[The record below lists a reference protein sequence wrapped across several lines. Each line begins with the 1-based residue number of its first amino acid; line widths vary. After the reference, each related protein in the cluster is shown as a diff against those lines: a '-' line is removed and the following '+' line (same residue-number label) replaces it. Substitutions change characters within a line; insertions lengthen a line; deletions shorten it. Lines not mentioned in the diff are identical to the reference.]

1 MKRKHYLLSV
11 EIGGVTNYAVRN
23 LACIVGYKL
32 TTDESKAE
40 TFGESIRKRWLA
52 QYPSGKAVEVGDE
65 KRPDLEELRQIKRE
79 LHGPLK
85 PRAVKFGP
93 KPPPKFGPKKPRA
106 VKFGPRKPGPADQ
119 RGTAIYSQ
127 PLAAKRAVEDAQRL
141 EVMKNP
147 IFVSMEEDTPR
158 GYEPISPTHI
168 PGNYTREQLREW
180 FLRNT
185 GRLPIIPADVKDG
198 VAWARARAV
207 EAADEAFRI
216 MMQTGGARVWAYFR
230 PVDREDAPLTTEKFG
245 ANLRVRPDESMV
257 TYALGTKST
266 AEEAKNYRKKA
277 AQFWE
282 TLSEYDKQRV
292 ADSLGKYPIFVEDR
306 SLLTSRLGGKGL
318 PISNEVI
325 EEVAKLA
332 RSFFKDAP
340 LSTEKFGANLRF
352 APVGTIVRW
361 QVPNETSKRVYRK
374 MGAGK
379 FDWKEILPG
388 PQGWR
393 PTSTRGELVLRNIL
407 ANYNQ
412 APAQFSILFPSDPKA
427 EIYELAEGFSES
439 ASRAAFERADQARQ
453 DQPEQARKYA
463 DMFLDILN
471 AHGGASL
478 HARAWHASGVG
489 ARVYLKGDLY
499 VSFSSGGDI
508 SKTNRGVATYLPSA
522 FRPNERKVIEESI
535 KIYNKQRRIEPPR
548 LSEERQI
555 LKAEAAE
562 LEQQEKAKKAR
573 EAEREKMAREV
584 DAAIKESRE
593 KEPSERDRYAQ
604 MVRDEPMRDFWDQWH
619 TWANRRNTMQNEVR
633 AAELAKRVENYNALS
648 GKALDVASLN
658 APVGFI
664 TYANGIKTQPYL
676 VNLPENTILRIE
688 GKPTKG
694 YKNPANSQFILLP
707 DGTWRR
713 MELSG
718 NNWKP
723 YYPGGNT
730 LSSVVGVLANS
741 KPSEIHV
748 IRPGTKEHDRYMDKA
763 RENDDVTPAVL
774 ELLREYMSGSR
785 KKDAPKGIIRKY
797 KGSDFHLL
805 ARALSAGLIE
815 RADKNDPEA
824 IKLTQKGLDR
834 L

>member
-1 MKRKHYLLSV
+1 
-11 EIGGVTNYAVRN
+11 
-23 LACIVGYKL
+23 
-32 TTDESKAE
+32 
-40 TFGESIRKRWLA
+40 
-52 QYPSGKAVEVGDE
+52 
-65 KRPDLEELRQIKRE
+65 
-79 LHGPLK
+79 
-85 PRAVKFGP
+85 
-93 KPPPKFGPKKPRA
+93 
-106 VKFGPRKPGPADQ
+106 
-119 RGTAIYSQ
+119 
-127 PLAAKRAVEDAQRL
+127 
-141 EVMKNP
+141 
-147 IFVSMEEDTPR
+147 MEEDTPR
-158 GYEPISPTHI
+158 GYEPVSPTHV
-168 PGNYTREQLREW
+168 PGNLTREQLREW

-230 PVDREDAPLTTEKFG
+230 PVDREDAPLT
-245 ANLRVRPDESMV
+245 
-257 TYALGTKST
+257 
-266 AEEAKNYRKKA
+266 
-277 AQFWE
+277 
-282 TLSEYDKQRV
+282 
-292 ADSLGKYPIFVEDR
+292 
-306 SLLTSRLGGKGL
+306 
-318 PISNEVI
+318 
-325 EEVAKLA
+325 
-332 RSFFKDAP
+332 
-340 LSTEKFGANLRF
+340 TEKFGANLRF

-412 APAQFSILFPSDPKA
+412 APAQFSILFPSEPKA
-427 EIYELAEGFSES
+427 EIYELEEEKGFSES
-439 ASRAAFERADQARQ
+439 ASRKAFERADQARQ
-453 DQPEQARKYA
+453 KQPELARKYA
-463 DMFLDILN
+463 DIFLDILN

-478 HARAWHASGVG
+478 HARAWHAPGVG
-489 ARVYLKGDLY
+489 ARVYLRGDLY

-508 SKTNRGVATYLPSA
+508 SKTSRGVATYLPSA
-522 FRPNERKVIEESI
+522 FRSNERKAIEESI
-535 KIYNKQRRIEPPR
+535 KIYNKQRRIEPTR
-548 LSEERQI
+548 LSEESQI

-562 LEQQEKAKKAR
+562 LEQQEQAKKAR

-584 DAAIKESRE
+584 DAAIKESRQ
-593 KEPSERDRYAQ
+593 KESSERDRYAQ
-604 MVRDEPMRDFWDQWH
+604 MVRDEPMRDFWDQWQ

-648 GKALDVASLN
+648 GKARDVASLN
-658 APVGFI
+658 APDGFI

-688 GKPTKG
+688 GKPGKG
-694 YKNPANSQFILLP
+694 YKNPTNSQFVLLP

-718 NNWKP
+718 NNWQP

-730 LSSVVGVLANS
+730 LSSVVANIANS

-748 IRPGTKEHDRYMDKA
+748 IRPGTKEHDRYTDKA

-824 IKLTQKGLDR
+824 VKLTQKGLDR

>member
-119 RGTAIYSQ
+119 RGTATYSQ
-127 PLAAKRAVEDAQRL
+127 PLAVKRAAEDAKRL
-141 EVMKNP
+141 EVLKNP

-168 PGNYTREQLREW
+168 PGHYTREQLREW

-245 ANLRVRPDESMV
+245 ANLR
-257 TYALGTKST
+257 
-266 AEEAKNYRKKA
+266 
-277 AQFWE
+277 
-282 TLSEYDKQRV
+282 
-292 ADSLGKYPIFVEDR
+292 
-306 SLLTSRLGGKGL
+306 
-318 PISNEVI
+318 
-325 EEVAKLA
+325 
-332 RSFFKDAP
+332 
-340 LSTEKFGANLRF
+340 F

-374 MGAGK
+374 TGSGK

-427 EIYELAEGFSES
+427 EVYRLEASE
-439 ASRAAFERADQARQ
+439 
-453 DQPEQARKYA
+453 P
-463 DMFLDILN
+463 
-471 AHGGASL
+471 
-478 HARAWHASGVG
+478 
-489 ARVYLKGDLY
+489 LK
-499 VSFSSGGDI
+499 
-508 SKTNRGVATYLPSA
+508 
-522 FRPNERKVIEESI
+522 
-535 KIYNKQRRIEPPR
+535 PR

-555 LKAEAAE
+555 LKVEAAE

-593 KEPSERDRYAQ
+593 KESSERDRYAQ

-619 TWANRRNTMQNEVR
+619 TWASRRNTMQNEVR

-688 GKPTKG
+688 GKPGRG
-694 YKNPANSQFILLP
+694 YKNPTNSQFILLP

-730 LSSVVGVLANS
+730 LSSVVGMLANS

-748 IRPGTKEHDRYMDKA
+748 IRPNTKEHDRYMDKA

-774 ELLREYMSGSR
+774 ELLREYMGGSR

-824 IKLTQKGLDR
+824 VKLTQKGLDR